1 MLYRAHWLAASM
13 LAARQ
18 LLALGLAAILLC
30 AIQGVANDAAS
41 PSWTCSAGHSNCR
54 SVTIVHNSWHAAIV
68 LRQSDLAANPIPELA
83 DFPAAQFI
91 EFGWGDQDYFPDPNS
106 GVFAAI
112 KAGLWS
118 SGSVIHLVGFSDPIE
133 DFYRGAAITGL
144 RMNEAAYRRLL
155 GYIDET
161 FRRDS
166 RSNRAPAAAGLFAY
180 SRFYPAHRRFSLL
193 RTCNTWVAEALE
205 QAGLPISAAFV
216 ITAGHL
222 QNQLAAVTRAP

>member
-1 MLYRAHWLAASM
+1 MDIDLSASYIKNRIVTHHIICQV
-13 LAARQ
+13 LKEFLISEVQ
-18 LLALGLAAILLC
+18 WNSNLC
-30 AIQGVANDAAS
+30 KVSI
-41 PSWTCSAGHSNCR
+41 H
-54 SVTIVHNSWHAAIV
+54 
-68 LRQSDLAANPIPELA
+68 
-83 DFPAAQFI
+83 AQFI

-144 RMNEAAYRRLL
+144 RMNETAYRRLL

-216 ITAGHL
+216 ITAGNL